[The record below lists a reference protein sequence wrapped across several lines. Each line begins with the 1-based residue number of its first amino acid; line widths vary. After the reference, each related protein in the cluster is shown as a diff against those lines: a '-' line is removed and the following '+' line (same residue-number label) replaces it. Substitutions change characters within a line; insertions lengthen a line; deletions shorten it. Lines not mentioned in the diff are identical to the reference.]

1 MSIDIQ
7 ILNFYLFYIGKNQK
21 SKIVNLKSKIS
32 MPLAIVNSIAS
43 WFLKQR
49 IHQIEL
55 FLKYPNEVQEELLM
69 NLIRSSEETVYGK
82 QYDYASIKS
91 YKTFTDRVP
100 ISSYQDLEPYIERT
114 RQGEQNVLWNTPVKW
129 FAKSSGTTNAKS
141 KFIPVSSEALEDCH
155 YKGSKDLLCLY
166 LNNNEESEMFVGKSL
181 RLGGSSQ
188 IYENNNTFF
197 GDLSAILIENMPI
210 WAEFSSTPSS
220 KISLMSEWETKM
232 SAIIKETINENVTS
246 FAGVPSWMLVL
257 MNKVLEETGKT
268 NLMEVWPNL
277 EVYFHGGVSF
287 DPYRD
292 QYQKILPQSQFKY
305 YEIYN
310 ASEGFFAIQDLNNSS
325 DLLLMLDYGIFYE
338 FIPMD
343 TFGTPDQKAIRLAD
357 VELFKNYAMV
367 ITTNG
372 GLWRYLI
379 GDTVR
384 FTSLDPY
391 RVRVSGRTKHHI
403 NVFGEELMV
412 ENTDQAIAK
421 ACKMT
426 QTEIVDYTVAP
437 VFMKDKEKGAHEWMI
452 EFKKEPQDIAAFQK
466 ILDDTLQSLNS
477 DYEAK
482 RYNNM
487 TLNPLV
493 INVARERLFYDW
505 LKENDKLGGQH
516 KIPRL
521 SNKRDYLEQLKKMQ
535 SLINH

>member
-1 MSIDIQ
+1 
-7 ILNFYLFYIGKNQK
+7 
-21 SKIVNLKSKIS
+21 
-32 MPLAIVNSIAS
+32 MPLSIINSFAS
-43 WFLKQR
+43 WVLKQR

-55 FLKYPNEVQEELLM
+55 FLKYPNEVQEELLH
-69 NLIRSSEETVYGK
+69 NLLTASENTVIGK
-82 QYDYASIKS
+82 KYDFESITSYA
-91 YKTFTDRVP
+91 TFAERVP
-100 ISSYQDLEPYIERT
+100 IATYEELQPLIERT
-114 RQGEQNVLWNTPVKW
+114 RQGEQGVFWETPIKW

-141 KFIPVSSEALEDCH
+141 KFIPVSNEALEDCH

-166 LNNNEESEMFVGKSL
+166 LNNNEDSELFLGKSL

-220 KISLMSEWETKM
+220 KTSLMSEWEAKIA
-232 SAIIKETINENVTS
+232 AIINETKNENVTS

-257 MNKVLEETGKT
+257 MNKVLENTGKQS
-268 NLMEVWPNL
+268 LLELWPNL

-287 DPYRD
+287 SPYKE
-292 QYQKILPQSQFKY
+292 QYKKILPSKDFKY

-338 FIPMD
+338 FISMD
-343 TFGTPDQKAIRLAD
+343 TFGTPNQKVIRLAD
-357 VELFKNYAMV
+357 VELNKNYAIV
-367 ITTNG
+367 ITTNS

-384 FTSLDPY
+384 FTSLNPY
-391 RVRVSGRTKHHI
+391 RIRVTGRTKHHI

-421 ACKMT
+421 ACQIT
-426 QTEIVDYTVAP
+426 QTEVIDYTVAP
-437 VFMKDKEKGAHEWMI
+437 IFMQDKEKGAHEWMI
-452 EFKKEPQDIAAFQK
+452 EFKKKPSDVGLFQK
-466 ILDDTLQSLNS
+466 VLDETLQTLNS

-482 RYNNM
+482 RHNNM

-493 INVARERLFYDW
+493 INVARENLFYDW
-505 LKENDKLGGQH
+505 LKERDKLGGQH

-521 SNKRDYLEQLKKMQ
+521 SNQRDYLEQLKEM
-535 SLINH
+535 

>member
-1 MSIDIQ
+1 
-7 ILNFYLFYIGKNQK
+7 
-21 SKIVNLKSKIS
+21 
-32 MPLAIVNSIAS
+32 MPIPLINSIAS
-43 WFLKQR
+43 WVLKQR

-55 FLKYPNEVQEELLM
+55 FLKYPHEVQEELMM
-69 NLIRSSEETVYGK
+69 NLIRSSEETVIGQK
-82 QYDYASIKS
+82 YDFHSIKS
-91 YKTFTDRVP
+91 YQTFAERVP
-100 ISSYQDLEPYIERT
+100 VSTYEDLEPMFELT
-114 RQGEQNVLWNTPVKW
+114 RKGAQNVFWNTPIKW

-141 KFIPVSSEALEDCH
+141 KFIPVSNEALEDCH
-155 YKGSKDLLCLY
+155 YKGSKDLLCMY
-166 LNNNEESEMFVGKSL
+166 LNNNENSEMFLGKSL

-188 IYENNNTFF
+188 IYENNNTYF

-220 KISLMSEWETKM
+220 KISLMSEWETKLA
-232 SAIIKETINENVTS
+232 AIINETKNENVTS

-257 MNKVLEETGKT
+257 LNRIMTETGKD
-268 NLMEVWPNL
+268 NLMELWPNL

-287 DPYRD
+287 EPYRE
-292 QYQKILPQSQFKY
+292 QYKKILPQNNFKY

-310 ASEGFFAIQDLNNSS
+310 ASEGFFAIQDLNYSN

-343 TFGTPDQKAIRLAD
+343 TFGTENQKVIRLSD
-357 VELFKNYAMV
+357 VELFKNYAVV
-367 ITTNG
+367 ITTNA

-384 FTSLDPY
+384 FTSLSPY
-391 RVRVSGRTKHHI
+391 RIRVSGRTKHFI

-412 ENTDQAIAK
+412 ENTDMALAK
-421 ACKMT
+421 TCSALNCEVK
-426 QTEIVDYTVAP
+426 DYTVAP
-437 VFMKDKEKGAHEWMI
+437 IFMKGKEKGAHEWII
-452 EFKKEPQDIAAFQK
+452 EFMKKPEDIHLFQK
-466 ILDDTLQSLNS
+466 TLDENLQSLNS

-487 TLNPLV
+487 TLNQLK
-493 INVARERLFYDW
+493 INIARENLFYDW

-521 SNKRDYLEQLKKMQ
+521 SNERHYLEQLKGMQ
-535 SLINH
+535 VSVNK

>member
-1 MSIDIQ
+1 
-7 ILNFYLFYIGKNQK
+7 
-21 SKIVNLKSKIS
+21 
-32 MPLAIVNSIAS
+32 MPLPIINSIAT
-43 WFLKQR
+43 WVLKQR

-69 NLIRSSEETVYGK
+69 NLIRDSEGTAIGK
-82 QYDYASIKS
+82 NYDYNSIKS
-91 YKTFTDRVP
+91 YGTFVNRVP
-100 ISSYQDLEPYIERT
+100 ISTYEDLEPLIEQT
-114 RQGEQNVLWNTPVKW
+114 RRGEQNILWSTPIKW

-141 KFIPVSSEALEDCH
+141 KFIPVSNEALEDCH
-155 YKGSKDLLCLY
+155 YKGSKDLLCMY
-166 LNNNEESEMFVGKSL
+166 LNNNENSELFLGKSL

-210 WAEFSSTPSS
+210 WAEFSSTPCN
-220 KISLMSEWETKM
+220 KTSLMSEWESKIST
-232 SAIIKETINENVTS
+232 IIKETRNENVTS

-257 MNKVLEETGKT
+257 LNKVLAEAGEE
-268 NLMEVWPNL
+268 NLFDIWPNL

-287 DPYRD
+287 DPYRE
-292 QYQKILPQSQFKY
+292 QYKKILPRNDFKY

-310 ASEGFFAIQDLNNSS
+310 ASEGFFAIQDLNDSS

-343 TFGTPDQKAIRLAD
+343 LFGTTNEKAIRLAD
-357 VELFKNYAMV
+357 VVLDKNYAIV

-372 GLWRYLI
+372 GLWRYLV

-384 FTSLDPY
+384 FTSLNPY
-391 RVRVSGRTKHHI
+391 RIRVTGRTKHHI

-412 ENTDQAIAK
+412 ENTDRAIAK
-421 ACKMT
+421 TCSIT
-426 QTEIVDYTVAP
+426 HTEVVDYTVAP
-437 VFMKDKEKGAHEWMI
+437 IFMKDKEKGAHEWMI
-452 EFKKEPQDIAAFQK
+452 EFKNNPKNPAEFQK
-466 ILDDTLQSLNS
+466 ILDENLQNLNS

-493 INVARERLFYDW
+493 LNIARPNLFYDW
-505 LKENDKLGGQH
+505 LKDQNKLGGQH

-521 SNKRDYLEQLKKMQ
+521 SNQRDYLDQLKNMQ
-535 SLINH
+535 LIVHQ

>member
-1 MSIDIQ
+1 MSLTII
-7 ILNFYLFYIGKNQK
+7 
-21 SKIVNLKSKIS
+21 
-32 MPLAIVNSIAS
+32 NSFAS
-43 WFLKQR
+43 WVLKQR

-69 NLIRSSEETVYGK
+69 NLLQSARNTVLGK
-82 QYDYASIKS
+82 KYDYGSITS
-91 YKTFTDRVP
+91 YARFADQIP
-100 ISSYQDLEPYIERT
+100 ISTYEELQPLIERT
-114 RQGEQNVLWNTPVKW
+114 RQGEQNVFWETPIKW

-141 KFIPVSSEALEDCH
+141 KFIPVSNEALEDCH

-166 LNNNEESEMFVGKSL
+166 LNNNENSELFTGKSL

-188 IYENNNTFF
+188 IYEDNNTFF

-210 WAEFSSTPSS
+210 WAEFSSTPSN
-220 KISLMSEWETKM
+220 KISLMHQWETKIG
-232 SAIIKETINENVTS
+232 AIINETKRENVTS
-246 FAGVPSWMLVL
+246 LAGVPSWMLVL
-257 MNKVLEETGKT
+257 LNKMLTEAGKE
-268 NLMEVWPNL
+268 NLFDIWPNL
-277 EVYFHGGVSF
+277 EVYFHGGVNF
-287 DPYRD
+287 DPYRE
-292 QYQKILPQSQFKY
+292 QYKSILPNKDFKY

-310 ASEGFFAIQDLNNSS
+310 ASEGFFAIQDLNNSN

-343 TFGTPDQKAIRLAD
+343 TFGSANQKVLRLAD
-357 VELFKNYAMV
+357 IELHKNYAIV
-367 ITTNG
+367 ITTNS

-384 FTSLDPY
+384 FTSLNPFKI
-391 RVRVSGRTKHHI
+391 RVTGRTKHHI

-421 ACKMT
+421 ACLLT
-426 QTEIVDYTVAP
+426 QAEVIDYTVAP
-437 VFMKDKEKGAHEWMI
+437 IFMIDKEKGAHEWMI
-452 EFKKEPQDIAAFQK
+452 EFKKKPEDIAVFRT
-466 ILDDTLQSLNS
+466 ILDETIQSLNS

-493 INVARERLFYDW
+493 INVARENLFYDW
-505 LKENDKLGGQH
+505 LKDRDKLGGQH

-521 SNKRDYLEQLKKMQ
+521 SNQREYLEQLKSMQ
-535 SLINH
+535 IKILV